1 MKHQIEDTYISK
13 LADKYPARIDY
24 NQAGKILG
32 FSEDEIKILV
42 QNNHLKPIGK
52 PRQNARKFFTLV
64 ETGAKT
70 FDPEWIRKATDT
82 VYKHWNEKNSKKLL
96 NNRNMN

>member
-82 VYKHWNEKNSKKLL
+82 VYKTLEREKFKETVK
-96 NNRNMN
+96 

>member
-1 MKHQIEDTYISK
+1 MKHQIEGTYISK

-52 PRQNARKFFTLV
+52 PRQNARKFFTLI

-70 FDPEWIRKATDT
+70 FDPDWIRKATDA
-82 VYKHWNEKNSKKLL
+82 VYKHWNEKNLKKSAL
-96 NNRNMN
+96 NPEPV